1 MDNPTSFS
9 YIYQAAGELLAND
22 AVSKRYDLP
31 YIHKMISDYVV
42 SVDKMIDHINSDP
55 EFPEEAAA
63 RITLALSTL
72 VIDREDAKKISDKSK
87 KEAKGKSINKL
98 VVPRLS
104 FIVSVSDVDIDLD
117 IVEALYLYVDYIL
130 RNSGACT
137 ADMYGNILP
146 AFFSKNSNL
155 QKVENVDPN
164 RDDFVYASNALSA
177 KVAINKKIRERLMV
191 AIGKQSYSS
200 DDVAE
205 FRTKYRIDPVTKEL
219 RRRTNDVSKSL
230 FESVA
235 MKIGQSL
242 SILG

>member
-22 AVSKRYDLP
+22 SISRRYDLP

-42 SVDKMIDHINSDP
+42 AVDKMVDHINSDP

-63 RITLALSTL
+63 RITLALSTM
-72 VIDREDAKKISDKSK
+72 VIDREDAKKVSEKSK
-87 KEAKGKSINKL
+87 KEAKGRSTSRL

-104 FIVSVSDVDIDLD
+104 FIVSISDTDIDLD
-117 IVEALYLYVDYIL
+117 IIEAIYLYVDYIM
-130 RNSGACT
+130 RNSGSCT
-137 ADMYGNILP
+137 ADVYGNMLP

-155 QKVENVDPN
+155 QKIENVDPD
-164 RDDFVYASNALSA
+164 RDNFVYASNALSA
-177 KVAINKKIRERLMV
+177 KVAINKKIRERLMT
-191 AIGKQSYSS
+191 AIGKQSYNS
-200 DDVAE
+200 DDVSE
-205 FRTKYRIDPVTKEL
+205 FRTKYKIDPVTKEL